1 MCLSFVESDN
11 SAGKCFS
18 VVSSSISS
26 TTSSCGGVQNSRSS
40 SVIAA
45 MASMVCLYTV
55 SSSSLTNGVSS
66 CAADVGLVLVNQDE
80 GMGLLCLVSFVKN
93 TITSVK
99 ICLLLIYRTFT
110 LLWKS
115 LVNFHISWKTISMK
129 LFCRSSQKY
138 CAASSDLCFTFSS
151 SPYSWLRMPS
161 AS

>member
-11 SAGKCFS
+11 SAGRCFS

-26 TTSSCGGVQNSRSS
+26 TTSSCGDVQNSRSS
-40 SVIAA
+40 SVMAA

-80 GMGLLCLVSFVKN
+80 GMGLLCLVSFGKN
-93 TITSVK
+93 TITRVK
-99 ICLLLIYRTFT
+99 IILPIYHTFT